1 MTALRR
7 LNPLYALAAVL
18 FIATVGFSVLTAD
31 DTDQTGLERTASVYD
46 EGPAGTAV
54 LRRWLDGLGVP
65 TAVLQGDVYRPRA
78 ASPSA
83 VLILG
88 ATEALAPGDVAELRG
103 FVTGGGTLVVATE
116 AGVAEALL
124 LDAFDVRLT
133 GVAVLGDHD
142 AAGPRAALT
151 GARRLTIDRGREV
164 DPGGKGLVIARTTD
178 APLAVSIREGAGWV
192 HVVGSLAPF
201 LSGQIGDG
209 DNGRFVL
216 ALLDE
221 AIGHGGPVAFDE
233 YHHGAHP
240 PADVLAVVQRT
251 WPGRALVAAGLLV
264 FLFVVLTGRRLG
276 PPLPIEHR
284 PARSSLDH
292 VRAFAGLVRR
302 SGHEEIARERIRR
315 ELRQGIARELGL
327 DPAAPAERLLGA
339 FEAAHPGRAREARDL
354 DAQLARPLRDAELLR
369 SVRRIDQLLAPLSP
383 RRRERSAA
391 YGLARTGEAGSSL
404 DPGVHPDRRAE

>member
-88 ATEALAPGDVAELRG
+88 ATEALAPGDVAALRG

-142 AAGPRAALT
+142 AAGVKSGRDTDGHDAAGPRAALT
-151 GARRLTIDRGREV
+151 GARRLTIDRGREI

-178 APLAVSIREGAGWV
+178 APLAVSIREGAGSV

-209 DNGRFVL
+209 ENGRFVL

-221 AIGHGGPVAFDE
+221 AIARGGPVAFDE
-233 YHHGAHP
+233 YHHGVHP
-240 PADVLAVVQRT
+240 APNALA
-251 WPGRALVAAGLLV
+251 RAW
-264 FLFVVLTGRRLG
+264 
-276 PPLPIEHR
+276 
-284 PARSSLDH
+284 
-292 VRAFAGLVRR
+292 VRR
-302 SGHEEIARERIRR
+302 S
-315 ELRQGIARELGL
+315 
-327 DPAAPAERLLGA
+327 
-339 FEAAHPGRAREARDL
+339 
-354 DAQLARPLRDAELLR
+354 
-369 SVRRIDQLLAPLSP
+369 S
-383 RRRERSAA
+383 ERS
-391 YGLARTGEAGSSL
+391 S
-404 DPGVHPDRRAE
+404 P